1 MTILNIQTKKQKEI
15 LDISNEINDNLSIE
29 NGVVHL
35 FILHTTASITIAEPE
50 PGIDRDFLDAI
61 EAISPKLNY
70 KHPHD
75 PAHAP
80 DHIMTSIIGNSLT
93 IPVEN
98 GKLLLGTWQ
107 SVVLVELYGPKS
119 RNIVLKQMEC

>member
-1 MTILNIQTKKQKEI
+1 M
-15 LDISNEINDNLSIE
+15 DISNEINDNLSIE